1 MNKDILRFF
10 KNLMIFIAIMFV
22 VDRGVGS
29 ILEYYFKKQPMGD
42 DAAFAHAL
50 DNPKEDILFYGSSR
64 AVHTYNCAIFT
75 DSLGLSAYNCG
86 RNASNIIYHAAII
99 SAAFEKST
107 PKVVVLD
114 ISPKELSWKSGQGG
128 DDVLSAMIL
137 PYITTNKNFE
147 ALAKELFPKELIKAK
162 ISKLYTYNSMIA
174 SIIRNSN
181 RTKNDNVNGYQPLH
195 GAKVDQD
202 PKAVDA
208 AKSEVSDYAKQKLEF
223 FVKTVRDHHVPLIVI
238 ISPIYALPAP
248 PTPSMIE
255 TKKILDKYNVEI
267 WDYASDTAF
276 IKKKYFYDLVHLNT
290 KGADLFSSLIASR
303 MKAMGIGNKDAAI
316 NVEKRQDS
324 IILKK

>member
-1 MNKDILRFF
+1 MNKDVLRFF
-10 KNLMIFIAIMFV
+10 KNLLIFAVIMFI

-50 DNPKEDILFYGSSR
+50 DNPTEDILFYGSSR
-64 AVHTYNCAIFT
+64 AVHTYDCRIFT

-99 SAAFEKST
+99 SAAFQKST
-107 PKVVVLD
+107 PKAVVLD

-181 RTKNDNVNGYQPLH
+181 RTHNDNINGYQPLH
-195 GAKVDQD
+195 GTNVDEG
-202 PKAVDA
+202 PKLVDA
-208 AKSEVSDYAKQKLEF
+208 AKSEVSAFAAEKLEY
-223 FVKTVRDHHVPLIVI
+223 FVKTVTDHHVPLIVI
-238 ISPIYALPAP
+238 MSPIYALPAP

-255 TKKILDKYNVEI
+255 TKKILDKYHVQL
-267 WDYASDTAF
+267 WDYAFDSAF
-276 IKKKYFYDLVHLNT
+276 IKKEYFYDLVHLNA
-290 KGADLFSSLIASR
+290 KGGDLFSSLIASR
-303 MKAMGIGNKDAAI
+303 MKEMGIVNKDSVLNESKKA
-316 NVEKRQDS
+316 NE
-324 IILKK
+324 LK